1 MPDEI
6 PRWLQVSGVALF
18 VAGIVAFEDWIG
30 YSPIEYGLYPKE
42 SSEVFR
48 NFVICSS
55 GYLLW
60 LHLLRAQSEAGRP
73 PSELNPAEIAMA
85 SVSVDLPDPFSP
97 IKKVKGCVNSS
108 FFKDLIAGRLKGYS
122 SNEGTRSR

>member
-30 YSPIEYGLYPKE
+30 YSPIEYGVYPKE

-48 NFVICSS
+48 NFVIWFI
-55 GYLLW
+55 GVFIV
-60 LHLLRAQSEAGRP
+60 ATFVTRP
-73 PSELNPAEIAMA
+73 
-85 SVSVDLPDPFSP
+85 
-97 IKKVKGCVNSS
+97 K
-108 FFKDLIAGRLKGYS
+108 
-122 SNEGTRSR
+122 